1 MTTRRRF
8 LLGGATVAGGLIV
21 GYALWPDRRLARAH
35 ELLSDSAGPLLTNWI
50 QIADD
55 DTVTIVIPHC
65 DIGTGSLTALSQ
77 MAADELDADWRHV
90 RAQTAPADPLFAN
103 GALVEGFLL
112 EQERMTRDSIPSVL
126 QGAAASAARGI
137 ARHMNLQ
144 TTGGSSAVRGTGVY
158 GMRAAAAAAREML
171 IKAAAARMDAP
182 IKAFHTASSRVIHSP
197 SGTSFRFGELA
208 AAAAH
213 YSPSSQP
220 RLKAKSEY
228 QLVGKPIKR
237 FDIPTKVNGELQ
249 YGIDVGLPGMLYGAI
264 TISPVFGGKLA
275 EVDEAPI
282 ARYRGVKQ
290 VVRLDDAIV
299 VVADRYWRARDAL
312 SALHPTFAPGINA
325 EASSKTIEERHHAAL
340 TNGHIKHDV
349 SIGTGAA
356 ALGHGRMVESVF
368 SVPYL
373 AHATME
379 PMNATVLYRADRSLE
394 VWAGTQDGLASR
406 AFCAEV
412 ANIDM
417 QRVKFHLLP
426 SGGGFGRR
434 LPGQWNFLRYGV
446 KTAMAMPGSPVKLIF
461 SREQDIQHDYYRPT
475 VMSRLKASI
484 QQDGL
489 PGTWITHYTTDDAS
503 NSAAHIIYD
512 VPNQAY
518 GYVKVEAPVPTGPWR
533 GVEPTWHAFFIE
545 SFIDEL
551 AHEAQRDPLEYRR
564 SLLQRKLR
572 HLATLNLAA
581 ERAGWGT
588 PLPPHHGRGIA
599 IFECFGTIVAQVAH
613 VEVSDAGNV
622 KILCVTAAADCGMAV
637 NPDGFKAQIE
647 GAIIF
652 GLSAALY
659 GQITIEHGGVV
670 QSNFSDYRTL
680 SLADCPAIDV
690 HLRESDA
697 PLGGAGEPG
706 TPPAAPA
713 LTNAIFAA
721 TGIRVRDLPIM
732 NRSLRQ
738 EPPVT

>member
-1 MTTRRRF
+1 VTTRRIF
-8 LLGGATVAGGLIV
+8 LLGGATVAGALIV

-35 ELLSDSAGPLLTNWI
+35 ELLTDSAGPLLTNWI

-65 DIGTGSLTALSQ
+65 DIGTGSFTALSQ

-90 RAQTAPADPLFAN
+90 RAQAAPADTLFAN

-112 EQERMTRDSIPSVL
+112 ERESMTRDSIPSAL
-126 QGAAASAARGI
+126 QGAAASAVRGI
-137 ARHMNLQ
+137 ARYMNLQ
-144 TTGGSSAVRGTGVY
+144 TTGGSSAVRNTGVY
-158 GMRAAAAAAREML
+158 GMRVAAAAAREML
-171 IKAAAARMDAP
+171 IKAAAARMNAP
-182 IKAFHTASSRVIHSP
+182 ITAFHTASSRVIHSS

-208 AAAAH
+208 AAGAH

-237 FDIPTKVNGELQ
+237 FDIPTKVNGTMQ
-249 YGIDVGLPGMLYGAI
+249 YGIDVTLPGMLYGAI

-275 EVDEAPI
+275 SVDEAPI
-282 ARYRGVKQ
+282 ARHRGVKQ

-299 VVADRYWRARDAL
+299 VVADRYWRACDAL
-312 SALHPTFAPGINA
+312 NALHPIFDPGINA
-325 EASSKTIEERHHAAL
+325 EASSKTIHERHRAAL
-340 TNGHIKHDV
+340 TNGNIKHDV
-349 SIGTGAA
+349 SIGAGAD
-356 ALGHGRMVESVF
+356 ALGHGRIVEGIY

-379 PMNATVLYRADRSLE
+379 PMNATVLYGTDRSLE

-406 AFCAEV
+406 AFCAKV

-434 LPGQWNFLRYGV
+434 LPDQWNFLTYGV

-461 SREQDIQHDYYRPT
+461 SREQDMQHDYYRPT
-475 VMSRLKASI
+475 VMSRLKATV

-489 PGTWITHYTTDDAS
+489 PDTWITNYTTDDAS
-503 NSAAHIIYD
+503 NSEAHIIYD

-518 GYVKVEAPVPTGPWR
+518 GYVKVEAPVPTGAWR
-533 GVEPTWHAFFIE
+533 GVESTWHGFFIE

-572 HLATLNLAA
+572 HLTTLNLAA

-588 PLPPHHGRGIA
+588 PLPPRHGRGIA
-599 IFECFGTIVAQVAH
+599 IIECFGTIVAQVAH
-613 VEVSDAGNV
+613 VEVSDAGKL
-622 KILCVTAAADCGMAV
+622 KILRVTAAADCGMAV

-647 GAIIF
+647 GGIIF

-659 GQITIEHGGVV
+659 GQITIEHGAVV
-670 QSNFSDYRTL
+670 QSNFPDYRTL

-690 HLRESDA
+690 HLSESDA

-732 NRSLRQ
+732 NQSLRR
-738 EPPVT
+738 EPSVT